1 VDRPRLFTVNAPVE
15 VEVRGFD
22 LALLNEIAADV
33 RGVLRAMPGVTGV
46 EEERRQ
52 GTPEISIR
60 FDRERLARLG
70 LTVGDAAE
78 ALAAR
83 VQGLRPPSSRSGTAT

>member
-1 VDRPRLFTVNAPVE
+1 
-15 VEVRGFD
+15 
-22 LALLNEIAADV
+22 
-33 RGVLRAMPGVTGV
+33 MPDVTGV

-78 ALAAR
+78 AS
-83 VQGLRPPSSRSGTAT
+83 RPGSGALPPRSSPSGTVI